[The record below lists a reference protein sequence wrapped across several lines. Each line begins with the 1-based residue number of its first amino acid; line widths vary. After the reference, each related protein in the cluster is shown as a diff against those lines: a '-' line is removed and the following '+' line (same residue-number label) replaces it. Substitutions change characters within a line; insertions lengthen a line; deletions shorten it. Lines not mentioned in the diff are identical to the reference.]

1 MIDFLATGLG
11 RLKTLVDRLTSTW
24 AAQLDTLAARLSST
38 WAAKLDTL
46 ASNFTS
52 TISGRIDAAITSR
65 APDSSPLL
73 SPPMASGIVKY
84 LPSSGQSQINLAGM
98 IHSTYPHWTSHNN
111 SVDVGTTWTD
121 VVNITGS
128 GILNFAALQNAV
140 NGASGVTMYMDVIL
154 DGVTVVSFADICAS
168 SGAGVG
174 PVLIGC
180 VGGNSTYGFTP
191 VFEDVPFKTSC
202 QVRVK
207 SSSAT
212 YMVRGAVRVR
222 RNS

>member
-52 TISGRIDAAITSR
+52 TISGRIDAAISSR
-65 APDSSPLL
+65 APATSPSLT
-73 SPPMASGIVKY
+73 PPMASGIVPY
-84 LPSSGQSQINLAGM
+84 NDGYGVGQINMGAT
-98 IHSTYPHWTSHNN
+98 IPTSWKGWISHASGN
-111 SVDVGTTWTD
+111 VGTTFSD

-128 GILNFAALQNAV
+128 GIVSFAAVQLAV
-140 NGASGVTMYMDVIL
+140 SGSSATLYMDVII
-154 DGVTVVSFADICAS
+154 DEATTISFSGTSASAVV
-168 SGAGVG
+168 GAG
-174 PVLIGC
+174 PALIGAI
-180 VGGNSTYGFTP
+180 GGNATYGFTP
-191 VFEDVPFKTSC
+191 VFEPIPFNTSL
-202 QVRVK
+202 QIRVK

-212 YMVRGAVRVR
+212 YTAQGCARVR